1 MSLDRFE
8 IISTIYNTLEDS
20 LLLVKKKEDGKIYTI
35 KSVRVDENREKEKQ
49 LFFNELRILVPL
61 THKNIIMYKEAFY
74 DKETKTLNMVIEY
87 IGGGD
92 LSMKIK
98 LAQQKKKYFKEKVIW
113 GVFIQILEGLN
124 YLHKKFI
131 IHRDLKTSNI
141 YLTKKGIVKIGGL
154 NVGKNIE
161 EIGMAL
167 TQIGT
172 PYFTAPEI
180 WEQKAYDYKCDIW
193 SLGCILYEMS
203 SLHVPFLG
211 LDMQELY
218 QNITSLKYSPIPKC
232 YSKELGEIIKIIL
245 NKNPIDRPSTKE
257 LLNHK
262 IIVKKIEELNFNIDN
277 RDEYSEINQ
286 NLNKIIQDYNNKA
299 TKLDNS
305 HVIFKKSDKK
315 PENMLKQGINKIER
329 IQINNNSN
337 NNLMLDDIT
346 NARTKSDFNKYTNI
360 NINIDDKIIKEIKG
374 KKIIKN
380 NINKNRNDPNYNKKF
395 IITDYNFMKNN
406 NYSCSALNQNLSR
419 SYILNSSAGKIFI
432 KNNNKEMN
440 INNYNY
446 FKLENKKKNNYNLIK
461 NNNYLNLNPNKE
473 INTKR
478 IVNNDNYNKDKNMI
492 NNELLKKKANKIII
506 FKNKINYI
514 NKSFQKNN
522 KINIKINNDKNNKN
536 YNLMN
541 NLENQLNIN
550 NNVYKTPSSKD
561 RFKYKT
567 KNIFNKNNNLERNFT
582 SNHNLNYNITNNQI
596 YLNKNIKKYN
606 FIPIKYINLTNGR
619 NDRNI
624 INLGVKSKIGIKNNE
639 SYIEKKNFIKIP
651 MPFYKNK
658 SNENFNE
665 KIDIKKYNNIR
676 TNSQQNKMNKMKDN
690 NCIINNQANKN
701 KKIKVRNFNN
711 NNNKIFRINKSPMI
725 RRNIDKYFDNNNN
738 IKIGYSFQNTKEKLI
753 KNNGNLFNLETNI
766 LKNNNNLVYHNY
778 FTSNNNNNDVLC

>member
-20 LLLVKKKEDGKIYTI
+20 LLLVKKKENGKIYTI

-87 IGGGD
+87 IGEGD

-113 GVFIQILEGLN
+113 GIFIQILEGLN

-131 IHRDLKTSNI
+131 LHRDLKTSNI

-193 SLGCILYEMS
+193 SLGCILYEMT

-218 QNITSLKYSPIPKC
+218 QNIMSLKYSPIPKC

-286 NLNKIIQDYNNKA
+286 NINKIIQDYNNKA
-299 TKLDNS
+299 AMLDNS

-329 IQINNNSN
+329 IRINNNSN
-337 NNLMLDDIT
+337 NNLMIDDIT
-346 NARTKSDFNKYTNI
+346 NVRTKSDFNKYTNI
-360 NINIDDKIIKEIKG
+360 NINIDDKILKEIKG

-380 NINKNRNDPNYNKKF
+380 NINKNRDDPNYNKKF

-419 SYILNSSAGKIFI
+419 SYILNSSAGKSFI

-446 FKLENKKKNNYNLIK
+446 FKLENKKKNNCNLIK
-461 NNNYLNLNPNKE
+461 NDNYLNLNPNKE
-473 INTKR
+473 INSKR
-478 IVNNDNYNKDKNMI
+478 IINNDNYNKDKNMI
-492 NNELLKKKANKIII
+492 NSQLLKKKANKIII

-550 NNVYKTPSSKD
+550 NRVYKTPSYKD

-567 KNIFNKNNNLERNFT
+567 KNIFNSNNNLERNFT
-582 SNHNLNYNITNNQI
+582 SNHNPNYIITNNQI
-596 YLNKNIKKYN
+596 YLNKNNKKCN
-606 FIPIKYINLTNGR
+606 FIPIKYINLTNSR

-624 INLGVKSKIGIKNNE
+624 INLDVKSKIGGKNKE
-639 SYIEKKNFIKIP
+639 SYIEKKNLINIP
-651 MPFYKNK
+651 RPFYKNK
-658 SNENFNE
+658 SKENFNE

-676 TNSQQNKMNKMKDN
+676 TNSQQNKMKDN

-701 KKIKVRNFNN
+701 KKLKVRNFNN
-711 NNNKIFRINKSPMI
+711 NNIIYRINKSPMI

-753 KNNGNLFNLETNI
+753 RNNGNLFNIETNL
-766 LKNNNNLVYHNY
+766 LKNNNNLAYHNY
-778 FTSNNNNNDVLC
+778 FTSNNNNNNDVLC